1 MNGHEVVLKI
11 PNRMMIGD
19 PAQYERFQR
28 ELEIMR
34 TLTHPA
40 IQKGLGSG
48 QYNRTPYLVTEW
60 VNGQS
65 MRDLI
70 TAQAPFSPEAAI
82 SLIRKVAEGVAYCH
96 DHEVVHRDLK
106 PENILITAEG
116 QPVIL
121 DFGLALTKDGR
132 RVTYANLSAT
142 AGTPD
147 YMAPEQIEGQ
157 RGDKRTDLYAV
168 GTMLYEL
175 LAGKTP
181 FTGDNPMAIMAQHL
195 RGALP
200 RLDREN
206 SNVSPQLAAV
216 VARTLQRSPADR
228 YPDMHAFVEALDH
241 PETVDIT
248 ILDKLTGVQTA
259 LPFWRSQAFVAV
271 AISLLVMAAIVII
284 ALLAQAA
291 RGPV

>member
-1 MNGHEVVLKI
+1 
-11 PNRMMIGD
+11 
-19 PAQYERFQR
+19 
-28 ELEIMR
+28 
-34 TLTHPA
+34 
-40 IQKGLGSG
+40 
-48 QYNRTPYLVTEW
+48 
-60 VNGQS
+60 
-65 MRDLI
+65 
-70 TAQAPFSPEAAI
+70 
-82 SLIRKVAEGVAYCH
+82 
-96 DHEVVHRDLK
+96 
-106 PENILITAEG
+106 
-116 QPVIL
+116 
-121 DFGLALTKDGR
+121 
-132 RVTYANLSAT
+132 
-142 AGTPD
+142 
-147 YMAPEQIEGQ
+147 
-157 RGDKRTDLYAV
+157 
-168 GTMLYEL
+168 MLYEL

-248 ILDKLTGVQTA
+248 ILDKLTGIQTA